1 MLTRHIRESLQVTPG
16 PFPDFWVGP
25 GDEVD
30 GLNCSPAAESG
41 DVVQSCS
48 LGCCGTVSAKCQP
61 QQNTP
66 STQQGLRVLQENL
79 TSTLSLKVVDVTVYL
94 RVSTSLCKC
103 STCIQ

>member
-1 MLTRHIRESLQVTPG
+1 MDGPLGTRALVDG
-16 PFPDFWVGP
+16 PLGTRAPVDGP
-25 GDEVD
+25 LGTRAPVDGPLGTRAPVD

-48 LGCCGTVSAKCQP
+48 LGCCVTVSAKCQP

-79 TSTLSLKVVDVTVYL
+79 SSTLFKSG
-94 RVSTSLCKC
+94 
-103 STCIQ
+103 